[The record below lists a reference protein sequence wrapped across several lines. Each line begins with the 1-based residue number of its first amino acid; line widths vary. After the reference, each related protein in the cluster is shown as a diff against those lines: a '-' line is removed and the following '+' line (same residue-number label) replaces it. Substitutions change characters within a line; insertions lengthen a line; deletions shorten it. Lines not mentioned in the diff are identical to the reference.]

1 MSIPLSFICP
11 ITQAVMVDPV
21 IDKEGNSW
29 ERQSILDWIAV
40 NHSSPLTRNLLEAID
55 LSPNR
60 ALKDLI
66 EAFQRGE
73 NVQIPE
79 IEARTLVSGDIN
91 DEFKITCFLN
101 EKKVLINLEP
111 SESLIRTPVDVACV
125 IDIR

>member
-1 MSIPLSFICP
+1 MAIPNSFLCP
-11 ITQAVMVDPV
+11 ITQTVMVDPV

-29 ERQSILDWIAV
+29 ERQSIIDWISLH
-40 NHSSPLTRNLLEAID
+40 HSSPLTRNRLEVQD
-55 LSPNR
+55 LSLNR

-73 NVQIPE
+73 NVQIHE
-79 IEARTLVSGDIN
+79 DVRTLVDGDIQ
-91 DEFKITCFLN
+91 DEFKITCFTH
-101 EKKVLINLEP
+101 EKKVLINIEP